1 MSGGSPEEA
10 VVSSEPGERL
20 LTFEI
25 GGTLYALPI
34 ASVCEVVPVGPLAC
48 VPTRTRESVG
58 VMNYHGDALPVV
70 ERALLLGLPE
80 AQLGEPEQVLAI
92 AGPRSNTA
100 QLGLPV
106 DKVTGL
112 VDGGLAPTRGTE
124 LVVEHRSIEGRV
136 VSVLDPFQLLAR
148 AREVIERSVSET
160 GAFQGGRG

>member
-1 MSGGSPEEA
+1 MTEGAPDEA
-10 VVSSEPGERL
+10 GFSSDLGDRL

-100 QLGLPV
+100 RLGLPV
-106 DKVTGL
+106 DKVAGL

-124 LVVEHRSIEGRV
+124 LVVEHRPIEGRL
-136 VSVLDPFQLLAR
+136 VSVLDPFQLLVR